1 MSVVPQ
7 SNNECGP
14 SKYQVSSAKRALQN
28 RVLCLKLLPNP
39 GISGFLSVKCMVQ
52 GGNDE
57 RAPSKYQ
64 VSFARAFHKKRT
76 SQKRLSNTVTL
87 FSNRALQNRSLFLK
101 VT

>member
-1 MSVVPQ
+1 VAIMSVVPQ

-28 RVLCLKLLPNP
+28 RVLCLKLPPNP

-64 VSFARAFHKKRT
+64 VSFARAFHKRELLKRD
-76 SQKRLSNTVTL
+76 
-87 FSNRALQNRSLFLK
+87 
-101 VT
+101 